1 MKRLIRAAGTA
12 LLLTVVST
20 APAACSGS
28 RTRAVRNAEPDA
40 TKEAGNFQEMLA
52 TARRRTTEE
61 DSLGPVVRGLEV
73 FRTERGRL
81 PTNLFEMVHSGT
93 MRAIPPPPAGAAYA
107 YDPRSGNVRFVPVD
121 DRGRVAVPDDNF
133 KPPQLLHR

>member
-1 MKRLIRAAGTA
+1 MKRFVHHAGAWLLIAA
-12 LLLTVVST
+12 LT
-20 APAACSGS
+20 APLLGCSG
-28 RTRAVRNAEPDA
+28 RRARAVRTAESDA
-40 TKEAGNFQEMLA
+40 TREAGNYQEMLA
-52 TARRRTTEE
+52 TARRRTAEE

-93 MRAIPPPPAGAAYA
+93 MRAIPPPPQGAAYA

-121 DRGRVAVPDDNF
+121 DMGRVAVPDDNF